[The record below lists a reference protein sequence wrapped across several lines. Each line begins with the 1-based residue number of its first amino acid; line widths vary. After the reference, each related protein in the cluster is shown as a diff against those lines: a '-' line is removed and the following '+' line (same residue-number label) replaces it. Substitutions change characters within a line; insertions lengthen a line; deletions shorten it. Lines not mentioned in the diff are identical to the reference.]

1 MENVRHISLD
11 FWNTLGI
18 ANPSYASERSRILAT
33 FTLNLSN
40 NDGWEG
46 HSVRYCAQAYQAV
59 KEEIDAD
66 TLNFGH
72 VGLDA
77 SFDFLIKWL
86 EINPLHH
93 EVQKLKAD
101 LWKAFYDNPPMILD
115 EVVAKLREI
124 KESGITLS
132 IGSNTN
138 FIPGKVIRESVLDKL
153 DLFDF
158 FIFSDEL
165 GESKPSMMFFYNIE
179 KSVRYI
185 QKDLDDSQILHI
197 GDSKRFDYAPALK
210 FGFKTGLTNN
220 PHAVLPF
227 LMQRF

>member
-1 MENVRHISLD
+1 MKDVKHISFD

-18 ANPSYASERSRILAT
+18 ANPEYARERSRILAA
-33 FTLNLSN
+33 FTLSLNE

-46 HSVRYCAQAYQAV
+46 HSIRYCAQAYQAV

-72 VGLDA
+72 IGLDG

-86 EINPLHH
+86 EITPLHH
-93 EVQKLKAD
+93 EVQELKAD
-101 LWKAFYDNPPMILD
+101 LWKAFYENPPFILD
-115 EVVAKLREI
+115 DVLAKLREI

-158 FIFSDEL
+158 YIFSDEL
-165 GESKPSMMFFYNIE
+165 GESKPSASFFSDIHKTAVYVHKGI
-179 KSVRYI
+179 SP
-185 QKDLDDSQILHI
+185 DSIVHV
-197 GDSKRFDYAPALK
+197 GDSKRFDYEPALK
-210 FGFKTGLTNN
+210 FGLKAGLVNN
-220 PHAVLPF
+220 PYAVLPF